1 MNQGKRHDQTK
12 YSNIL
17 TALCLTAVI
26 ITVLVVAFKNIGIIL
41 DML

>member
-1 MNQGKRHDQTK
+1 MNQGKRNDQTK

-17 TALCLTAVI
+17 TELCLTAVI
-26 ITVLVVAFKNIGIIL
+26 ITVLAVAFRNIGIIL

>member
-1 MNQGKRHDQTK
+1 MNQGKRNDQTK